1 MLIIQFP
8 AGMPSFLKVFMTPRE
23 NSILV
28 DSLTQRQRKVQVAK
42 DYLNRTEDL
51 FSQFGSVELK
61 SAHARFADLRGAL
74 EATAAQIVVLGEFT
88 RGKSRLLNS
97 LLGIELLPYA
107 LETTTA
113 VNTFL
118 RGLPPERKERYIV
131 IHYID
136 GREQEIAWEDDN
148 ALRRWGTELDISNRD
163 GRKTV
168 SHIDVF
174 LDHPLLRRDLVLVDT
189 PGLQTVVKHHEQIT
203 RKAIASSHIALWVQ
217 STDMLGGSE
226 SEWNFLTDSLQNNFR
241 KFITVINKWDKV
253 LDPED
258 KQDQEMPEAERVR
271 AKLDILKENFAQ
283 ALGAKHPLELATM
296 TDSEH
301 LLPVSAKWGED
312 ADAEKRRR
320 SGMDELRSRIAV
332 MVSSG
337 EAMQQILFKPLQ
349 QLRTIQKQLVERV
362 SEELRQLESEEP
374 LDKQRLQL
382 ARLEMDVI
390 DLEQEE
396 QRETRDSREEHE
408 RAGQFQSETVL
419 AAMTGPISL
428 LKHAIADQITE
439 TYIARQLAGNV
450 SRIALPPEL
459 EAQLADVAGRLDL
472 QWQAQKKK
480 IAQTL
485 AGLRAN
491 YVERMEKHA
500 SQIESE
506 LGQIHIELPRI
517 ESVLDL
523 DFSSIEE
530 HRSELSKLKSQIDK
544 TEDELHELDQE
555 IAAKTVSD
563 RKRVQAEADMA
574 RLAARLDSLGPPP
587 PVERHSDTRKSS
599 NWGSGFLWLSATY
612 ETVTVTDDSALRAH
626 QRESQDLHR
635 KIESKEESLARI
647 MREEEELSG
656 QRISLEMAKKRL
668 EKQQV
673 KLAKD
678 TERAKAAALQERQ
691 TLVADG
697 MRKLT
702 RNTVAKLDDTVA
714 YLNEH
719 LAAAVRTVFL
729 EQSKLLESCVQ
740 EQLMEPLNAKRAQR
754 QEVQLLLQQ
763 SSAEISARKAQLQEG
778 CAALAEVIAMTQSVL
793 DA

>member
-1 MLIIQFP
+1 MI
-8 AGMPSFLKVFMTPRE
+8 
-23 NSILV
+23 
-28 DSLTQRQRKVQVAK
+28 DSLTRRQRKVQVAI
-42 DYLNRTEDL
+42 DYLERTEDL

-118 RGLPPERKERYIV
+118 RGLPLERQKRYIV
-131 IHYID
+131 IHYLD

-148 ALRRWGTELDISNRD
+148 ALRRWGTELDTSNRD
-163 GRKTV
+163 GRKMV

-203 RKAIASSHIALWVQ
+203 RKAIAGAHIALWVQ
-217 STDMLGGSE
+217 STEMLGGSE
-226 SEWNFLTDSLQNNFR
+226 SEWNFLTNSLQNNFR

-258 KQDQEMPEAERVR
+258 KQDKEMPEAERVK
-271 AKLDILKENFAQ
+271 AKLDIIKENFAQ
-283 ALGAKHPLELATM
+283 ALGTKHPQELVTM
-296 TDSEH
+296 TDKEH
-301 LLPVSAKWGED
+301 LLPVSATWGED

-320 SGMDELRSRIAV
+320 SGMDELRTRIAA

-337 EAMQQILFKPLQ
+337 EAMQQILYKPLQ
-349 QLRTIQKQLVERV
+349 QLSTVQNQLAERV
-362 SEELRQLESEEP
+362 SEELRQLESNEP
-374 LDKQRLQL
+374 LDKQRHQL
-382 ARLEMDVI
+382 ARLEMDVR
-390 DLEQEE
+390 DLEQDE
-396 QRETRDSREEHE
+396 QRETNDSREEHE
-408 RAGQFQSETVL
+408 RAGQRQSETVL
-419 AAMTGPISL
+419 AVMTAPISS
-428 LKHAIADQITE
+428 LKNVIQDQITE
-439 TYIARQLAGNV
+439 TYIARQLAAN
-450 SRIALPPEL
+450 SNKIALPPEL
-459 EAQLADVAGRLDL
+459 EKQLADVAGHLD
-472 QWQAQKKK
+472 QHWQEQKKK

-491 YVERMEKHA
+491 YVQRMEKHA
-500 SQIESE
+500 LQIESE

-517 ESVLDL
+517 DSVLDL

-530 HRSELSKLKSQIDK
+530 HRSELSKLKSQMDR
-544 TEDELHELDQE
+544 TEDELHELERE

-587 PVERHSDTRKSS
+587 QVVRHTDRRKSS
-599 NWGSGFLWLSATY
+599 DWGSGFLWLSATY
-612 ETVTVTDDSALRAH
+612 ETVTVTDDAALLVH
-626 QRESQDLHR
+626 QRESQDLQR
-635 KIESKEESLARI
+635 KIESKEEALSRI
-647 MREEEELSG
+647 IQEEEKLTG
-656 QRISLEMAKKRL
+656 QRISAEMAKKRL
-668 EKQQV
+668 EKQQA

-678 TERAKAAALQERQ
+678 AEHAKAAAAQERQ
-691 TLVADG
+691 TLVAEG
-697 MRKLT
+697 MRKLS
-702 RNTVAKLDDTVA
+702 RNTVAKLDDTIV
-714 YLNEH
+714 YLNQH
-719 LAAAVRTVFL
+719 LVAAVRAVFMA
-729 EQSKLLESCVQ
+729 QAKLLASCVQ

-763 SSAEISARKAQLQEG
+763 SAAEIAARKAQLQDG
-778 CAALAEVIAMTQSVL
+778 SVALAEVITMTKAIL
-793 DA
+793 ND

>member
-1 MLIIQFP
+1 
-8 AGMPSFLKVFMTPRE
+8 MPPRE
-23 NSILV
+23 NSVLI

-42 DYLNRTEDL
+42 DYLDRTEHL
-51 FSQFGSVELK
+51 FAEFGSVELK
-61 SAHARFADLRGAL
+61 STHARFADLRGAL

-118 RGLPPERKERYIV
+118 RGLPADRQKRYIV
-131 IHYID
+131 IHHID
-136 GREQEIAWEDDN
+136 GRAEEIDWEDDD
-148 ALRRWGTELDISNRD
+148 ALRRWGTELDTSNRE
-163 GRKTV
+163 GRKMV
-168 SHIDVF
+168 SHINVF

-203 RKAIASSHIALWVQ
+203 RKAIAGAHIALWVQ

-241 KFITVINKWDKV
+241 KFLTVINKWDKV

-258 KQDQEMPEAERVR
+258 KQDKEMPEAARVK

-283 ALGAKHPLELATM
+283 ALGDKHSLELAIM

-312 ADAEKRRR
+312 ADLEKRRR
-320 SGMDELRSRIAV
+320 SGMDELRKRIAA
-332 MVSSG
+332 MVNSG
-337 EAMQQILFKPLQ
+337 EAMQQILYKPLQ
-349 QLRTIQKQLVERV
+349 QLSTIQKQLAERV
-362 SEELRQLESEEP
+362 DDELLQLASDEP
-374 LDKQRLQL
+374 LDKQRHQL
-382 ARLEMDVI
+382 ARLEMDVL

-408 RAGQFQSETVL
+408 RAGQYRSETVL
-419 AAMTGPISL
+419 AAMIAPISA

-439 TYIARQLAGNV
+439 TYIARQLAKNV
-450 SRIALPPEL
+450 TKIALPLEL
-459 EAQLADVAGRLDL
+459 EGQLADVAGQLDQ
-472 QWQAQKKK
+472 QWQAQKKH

-491 YVERMEKHA
+491 YVQRMEKHA
-500 SQIESE
+500 MHIESE
-506 LGQIHIELPRI
+506 LGHIQIELPRI

-530 HRSELSKLKSQIDK
+530 HRSELSKLKSQMEK
-544 TEDELHELDQE
+544 TEDELHELE
-555 IAAKTVSD
+555 RELATKTIND
-563 RKRVQAEADMA
+563 RKRLQAEADMA
-574 RLAARLDSLGPPP
+574 RLVARLDNLGPPP
-587 PVERHSDTRKSS
+587 PVQRHDVRRKTSD
-599 NWGSGFLWLSATY
+599 WGSGFLWLSATY
-612 ETVTVTDDSALRAH
+612 ENVTVTDDSAKVAH
-626 QRESQDLHR
+626 EEDTKELKR
-635 KIESKEESLARI
+635 KIESKEEALARVI
-647 MREEEELSG
+647 REEEELTG
-656 QRISLEMAKKRL
+656 QRITLEMAQKRL
-668 EKQQV
+668 KKQQE
-673 KLAKD
+673 KLAKEA
-678 TERAKAAALQERQ
+678 ERAQAAAALERQ

-697 MRKLT
+697 LRKLS
-702 RNTVAKLDDTVA
+702 RNTVAKLDDTIA
-714 YLNEH
+714 YLNQH
-719 LAAAVRTVFL
+719 LAKAVRGVFM
-729 EQSKLLESCVQ
+729 EQAKLLASCVQ

-763 SSAEISARKAQLQEG
+763 SAAEIAARKAQLEVG
-778 CAALAEVIAMTQSVL
+778 STALAEVFAMTQAVL
-793 DA
+793 ND

>member
-1 MLIIQFP
+1 
-8 AGMPSFLKVFMTPRE
+8 MTPRE
-23 NSILV
+23 NSVLI

-42 DYLNRTEDL
+42 DYLDRTEHL
-51 FSQFGSVELK
+51 FAEFGSVELK
-61 SAHARFADLRGAL
+61 STHARFADLRGAL

-118 RGLPPERKERYIV
+118 RGLPADRQKRYIV
-131 IHYID
+131 IHHID
-136 GREQEIAWEDDN
+136 GRAEEIAWEDDG
-148 ALRRWGTELDISNRD
+148 ALRRWGTELDTSNRD
-163 GRKTV
+163 GRKMV

-203 RKAIASSHIALWVQ
+203 RKAIAGAHIALWVQ

-241 KFITVINKWDKV
+241 KFLTVINKWDKV

-258 KQDQEMPEAERVR
+258 KQDKEMPEAARVK

-283 ALGAKHPLELATM
+283 ALGDKHSLELAIM

-312 ADAEKRRR
+312 ADLEKRRR
-320 SGMDELRSRIAV
+320 SGMDELRKRIAA
-332 MVSSG
+332 MVNSG
-337 EAMQQILFKPLQ
+337 EAMQQILYKPLQ
-349 QLRTIQKQLVERV
+349 QLSTIQKQLAERV
-362 SEELRQLESEEP
+362 DDEVRQLASDEP
-374 LDKQRLQL
+374 LDKQRHQL
-382 ARLEMDVI
+382 ARLEMDVL

-408 RAGQFQSETVL
+408 RAGQYQSETVL
-419 AAMTGPISL
+419 AAMTAPISA

-439 TYIARQLAGNV
+439 TYIARQLAKNV
-450 SRIALPPEL
+450 TKIALPLEL
-459 EAQLADVAGRLDL
+459 EGQLADVAGQLDQ
-472 QWQAQKKK
+472 QWQAQKKH

-491 YVERMEKHA
+491 YVQRMEKHA
-500 SQIESE
+500 MQIESE
-506 LGQIHIELPRI
+506 LGHIQIELPRI

-530 HRSELSKLKSQIDK
+530 HRSELSKLKSQMDK
-544 TEDELHELDQE
+544 TEDELHELE
-555 IAAKTVSD
+555 RELATKTISD
-563 RKRVQAEADMA
+563 RKRLQAEADMA
-574 RLAARLDSLGPPP
+574 RLVARLDSMGPPP
-587 PVERHSDTRKSS
+587 PVQRHDVRRKTSD
-599 NWGSGFLWLSATY
+599 WGSGFLWLSATY
-612 ETVTVTDDSALRAH
+612 ENVTVTDDSAKVAH
-626 QRESQDLHR
+626 EEDAKELKR
-635 KIESKEESLARI
+635 KIESKEEALARVI
-647 MREEEELSG
+647 REEEELTG
-656 QRISLEMAKKRL
+656 QRITLEMAQKRL
-668 EKQQV
+668 KKQQE
-673 KLAKD
+673 KLAKEA
-678 TERAKAAALQERQ
+678 ERAQAAAALERQ

-697 MRKLT
+697 LRKLS
-702 RNTVAKLDDTVA
+702 RNTVAKLDDTIA
-714 YLNEH
+714 YLDQH
-719 LAAAVRTVFL
+719 LATAVRGVFM
-729 EQSKLLESCVQ
+729 EQAKLLASCVQ

-763 SSAEISARKAQLQEG
+763 SAAEIAARKAQLEVG
-778 CAALAEVIAMTQSVL
+778 STALAEVFAMTQAVL
-793 DA
+793 ND

>member
-1 MLIIQFP
+1 
-8 AGMPSFLKVFMTPRE
+8 MTPRE
-23 NSILV
+23 NSVLI

-42 DYLNRTEDL
+42 DYLDRTEHL
-51 FSQFGSVELK
+51 FAEFGSVELK
-61 SAHARFADLRGAL
+61 STHARFADLRGAL

-118 RGLPPERKERYIV
+118 RGLPADRQKRYIV
-131 IHYID
+131 IHHID
-136 GREQEIAWEDDN
+136 GRAEEIAWEDDD
-148 ALRRWGTELDISNRD
+148 ALRRWGTELDTSNRE
-163 GRKTV
+163 GRKMV

-203 RKAIASSHIALWVQ
+203 RKAIAGAHIALWVQ

-241 KFITVINKWDKV
+241 KFLTVINKWDKV

-258 KQDQEMPEAERVR
+258 KQDKEMPEAARVK

-283 ALGAKHPLELATM
+283 ALGDKHSLELAIM

-312 ADAEKRRR
+312 ADLEKRRR
-320 SGMDELRSRIAV
+320 SGMDELRKRIAA
-332 MVSSG
+332 MVNSG
-337 EAMQQILFKPLQ
+337 EAMQQILYKPLQ
-349 QLRTIQKQLVERV
+349 QLSTIQKQLAERV
-362 SEELRQLESEEP
+362 DDELLQLASDEP
-374 LDKQRLQL
+374 LDKQRHQL
-382 ARLEMDVI
+382 ARLEMDVL

-408 RAGQFQSETVL
+408 RAGQYRSETVL
-419 AAMTGPISL
+419 AAMIAPISA
-428 LKHAIADQITE
+428 LKHAIADQLTE
-439 TYIARQLAGNV
+439 TYIARQLAQNV
-450 SRIALPPEL
+450 TKIALPLEL
-459 EAQLADVAGRLDL
+459 EGQLADVAGQLDQ
-472 QWQAQKKK
+472 QWQAQKKH

-491 YVERMEKHA
+491 YVQRMEKHA
-500 SQIESE
+500 MHIESE
-506 LGQIHIELPRI
+506 LGHIQIELPRI

-530 HRSELSKLKSQIDK
+530 HRSELSKLKSQMEK
-544 TEDELHELDQE
+544 TEDELHELE
-555 IAAKTVSD
+555 RELATKTIND
-563 RKRVQAEADMA
+563 RKRLQAEADMA
-574 RLAARLDSLGPPP
+574 RLVARLDNLGPPP
-587 PVERHSDTRKSS
+587 PVQRHDVRRKTSD
-599 NWGSGFLWLSATY
+599 WGSGFLWLSATY
-612 ETVTVTDDSALRAH
+612 ENVTVTDDSAKVAH
-626 QRESQDLHR
+626 EEDTKELKR
-635 KIESKEESLARI
+635 KIESKEEALARVI
-647 MREEEELSG
+647 REEEELTG
-656 QRISLEMAKKRL
+656 QRITLEMAQKRL
-668 EKQQV
+668 KKQQE
-673 KLAKD
+673 KLAKEA
-678 TERAKAAALQERQ
+678 ERAQAAAALERQ

-697 MRKLT
+697 LRKLS
-702 RNTVAKLDDTVA
+702 RNTVAKLDDTIA
-714 YLNEH
+714 YLNQH
-719 LAAAVRTVFL
+719 LAKAVRGVFM
-729 EQSKLLESCVQ
+729 EQAKLLASCVQ

-763 SSAEISARKAQLQEG
+763 SAAEIAARKAQLEVG
-778 CAALAEVIAMTQSVL
+778 STALAEVFAMTQAVL
-793 DA
+793 ND

>member
-1 MLIIQFP
+1 
-8 AGMPSFLKVFMTPRE
+8 MPPRE
-23 NSILV
+23 NSVLI

-42 DYLNRTEDL
+42 DYLDRTEHL
-51 FSQFGSVELK
+51 FAEFGSVELK
-61 SAHARFADLRGAL
+61 STHARFADLRGAL

-118 RGLPPERKERYIV
+118 RGLPADRQKRYIV
-131 IHYID
+131 IHHID
-136 GREQEIAWEDDN
+136 GRAEEIDWEDDD
-148 ALRRWGTELDISNRD
+148 ALRRWGTELDTSNRE
-163 GRKTV
+163 GRKMV

-203 RKAIASSHIALWVQ
+203 RKAIAGAHIALWVQ

-241 KFITVINKWDKV
+241 KFLTVINKWDKV

-258 KQDQEMPEAERVR
+258 KQDKEMPEAARVK

-283 ALGAKHPLELATM
+283 ALGDKHSLELAIM

-312 ADAEKRRR
+312 ADLEKRRR
-320 SGMDELRSRIAV
+320 SGMDELRKRIAA
-332 MVSSG
+332 MVNSG
-337 EAMQQILFKPLQ
+337 EAMQQILYKPLQ
-349 QLRTIQKQLVERV
+349 QLSTIQKQLAERV
-362 SEELRQLESEEP
+362 DDELLQLASDEP
-374 LDKQRLQL
+374 LDKQRHQL
-382 ARLEMDVI
+382 ARLEMDVL

-408 RAGQFQSETVL
+408 RAGQYRSETVL
-419 AAMTGPISL
+419 AAMIAPISA

-439 TYIARQLAGNV
+439 TYIARQLAKNV
-450 SRIALPPEL
+450 TKIALPVEL
-459 EAQLADVAGRLDL
+459 EGQLADVAGQLDQ
-472 QWQAQKKK
+472 QWQAQKKH

-491 YVERMEKHA
+491 YVQRMEKHA
-500 SQIESE
+500 MHIESE
-506 LGQIHIELPRI
+506 LGHIQIELPRI

-530 HRSELSKLKSQIDK
+530 HRSELSKLKSQMEK
-544 TEDELHELDQE
+544 TEDELHELE
-555 IAAKTVSD
+555 RELATKTIND
-563 RKRVQAEADMA
+563 RKRLQAEADMA
-574 RLAARLDSLGPPP
+574 RLVARLDNLGPPP
-587 PVERHSDTRKSS
+587 PVQRHDVRRKTSD
-599 NWGSGFLWLSATY
+599 WGSGFLWLSATY
-612 ETVTVTDDSALRAH
+612 ENVTVTDDSAKVAH
-626 QRESQDLHR
+626 EEDTKELKR
-635 KIESKEESLARI
+635 KIESKEEALARVI
-647 MREEEELSG
+647 REEEELTG
-656 QRISLEMAKKRL
+656 QRITLEMAQKRL
-668 EKQQV
+668 KKQQE
-673 KLAKD
+673 KLAKEA
-678 TERAKAAALQERQ
+678 ERAQAAAALERQ

-697 MRKLT
+697 LRKLS
-702 RNTVAKLDDTVA
+702 RNTVAKLDDTIA
-714 YLNEH
+714 YLNQH
-719 LAAAVRTVFL
+719 LAKAVRGVFM
-729 EQSKLLESCVQ
+729 EQAKLLASCVQ

-763 SSAEISARKAQLQEG
+763 SAAEIAARKAQLEVG
-778 CAALAEVIAMTQSVL
+778 STALAEVFAMTQAVL
-793 DA
+793 ND

>member
-1 MLIIQFP
+1 M
-8 AGMPSFLKVFMTPRE
+8 SPRE
-23 NSILV
+23 NSVLI

-42 DYLNRTEDL
+42 DYLDRTEHL
-51 FSQFGSVELK
+51 FAEFGSVELK
-61 SAHARFADLRGAL
+61 STHARFADLRGAL

-118 RGLPPERKERYIV
+118 RGLPADRQKRYIV
-131 IHYID
+131 IHHID
-136 GREQEIAWEDDN
+136 GRAEEIAWEDDD
-148 ALRRWGTELDISNRD
+148 ALRRWGTELDTSNRE
-163 GRKTV
+163 GRKMV

-203 RKAIASSHIALWVQ
+203 RKAIAGAHIALWVQ

-241 KFITVINKWDKV
+241 KFLTVINKWDKV

-258 KQDQEMPEAERVR
+258 KQDKEMPEAARVK

-283 ALGAKHPLELATM
+283 ALGDKHSLELAIM

-312 ADAEKRRR
+312 ADLEKRRR
-320 SGMDELRSRIAV
+320 SGMDELRKRIAA
-332 MVSSG
+332 MVNSG
-337 EAMQQILFKPLQ
+337 EAMQQILYKPLQ
-349 QLRTIQKQLVERV
+349 QLSTIQKQLAERV
-362 SEELRQLESEEP
+362 DDELLQLASDEP
-374 LDKQRLQL
+374 LDKQRHQL
-382 ARLEMDVI
+382 ARLEMDVL

-408 RAGQFQSETVL
+408 RAGQYRSETVL
-419 AAMTGPISL
+419 AAMIAPISA

-439 TYIARQLAGNV
+439 TYIARQLAKNV
-450 SRIALPPEL
+450 TKIALPVEL
-459 EAQLADVAGRLDL
+459 EGQLADVAGQLDQ
-472 QWQAQKKK
+472 QWQAQKKH

-491 YVERMEKHA
+491 YVQRMEKHA
-500 SQIESE
+500 MHIESE
-506 LGQIHIELPRI
+506 LGHIQIELPRI

-530 HRSELSKLKSQIDK
+530 HRSELSKLKSQMEK
-544 TEDELHELDQE
+544 TEDELHELE
-555 IAAKTVSD
+555 RELATKTIND
-563 RKRVQAEADMA
+563 RKRLQAEADMA
-574 RLAARLDSLGPPP
+574 RLVARLDNLGPPP
-587 PVERHSDTRKSS
+587 PVQRHDVRRKTSD
-599 NWGSGFLWLSATY
+599 WGSGFLWLSATY
-612 ETVTVTDDSALRAH
+612 ENVTVTDDSAKVAH
-626 QRESQDLHR
+626 EEDTKELKR
-635 KIESKEESLARI
+635 KIESKEEALARVI
-647 MREEEELSG
+647 REEEELTG
-656 QRISLEMAKKRL
+656 QRITLEMAQKRL
-668 EKQQV
+668 KKQQE
-673 KLAKD
+673 KLAKEA
-678 TERAKAAALQERQ
+678 ERAQAAAALERQ

-697 MRKLT
+697 LRKLS
-702 RNTVAKLDDTVA
+702 RNTVAKLDDTIA
-714 YLNEH
+714 YLNQH
-719 LAAAVRTVFL
+719 LAKAVRGVFM
-729 EQSKLLESCVQ
+729 EQAKLLASCVQ

-763 SSAEISARKAQLQEG
+763 SAAEIAARKAQLEVG
-778 CAALAEVIAMTQSVL
+778 STALAEVFAMTQAVL
-793 DA
+793 ND

>member
-1 MLIIQFP
+1 
-8 AGMPSFLKVFMTPRE
+8 MTPRE
-23 NSILV
+23 SSVLI

-42 DYLNRTEDL
+42 DYLDRTEHL
-51 FSQFGSVELK
+51 FAEFGSAELK
-61 SAHARFADLRGAL
+61 STHARFADLRSAL
-74 EATAAQIVVLGEFT
+74 DATAAQIVVLGEFT

-118 RGLPPERKERYIV
+118 RGLPAERQQRYIV

-136 GREQEIAWEDDN
+136 GRAEEIAWDDDD
-148 ALRRWGTELDISNRD
+148 ALRRWGTELDTSNRD
-163 GRKTV
+163 GRKMV

-203 RKAIASSHIALWVQ
+203 RKAIAGAHIALWVQ

-258 KQDQEMPEAERVR
+258 KQDREMPEAARVK

-283 ALGAKHPLELATM
+283 ALGDQYSLELMTM

-312 ADAEKRRR
+312 ADPEKRRR
-320 SGMDELRSRIAV
+320 SGMEELRKRIAA
-332 MVSSG
+332 MVNSG
-337 EAMQQILFKPLQ
+337 EAMQQILYKPLQ
-349 QLRTIQKQLVERV
+349 QLSTIQKQLIERV
-362 SEELRQLESEEP
+362 EDELRQLASDEP
-374 LDKQRLQL
+374 LDKQRHQL
-382 ARLEMDVI
+382 AQLEMDVR

-396 QRETRDSREEHE
+396 QRETRESREEHE
-408 RAGQFQSETVL
+408 RAGQYQSDLVL
-419 AAMTGPISL
+419 GAMIAPISA
-428 LKHAIADQITE
+428 LKHAIADQVTE
-439 TYIARQLAGNV
+439 TYIARQLAKNV
-450 SRIALPPEL
+450 SQIALPPEL
-459 EAQLADVAGRLDL
+459 EKQLADVAGQLEE
-472 QWQAQKKK
+472 QWHTQKKQ
-480 IAQTL
+480 IAQML

-491 YVERMEKHA
+491 YVQRMEKHA
-500 SQIESE
+500 LQIESE
-506 LGQIHIELPRI
+506 LGHIQIELPRI
-517 ESVLDL
+517 DSVLDL

-530 HRSELSKLKSQIDK
+530 HRSELAKLKSQMEK
-544 TEDELHELDQE
+544 AEDDLHELE
-555 IAAKTVSD
+555 RELATKTINE
-563 RKRVQAEADMA
+563 RKRQQAEADMA
-574 RLAARLDSLGPPP
+574 RLVARLDSLGPPP
-587 PVERHSDTRKSS
+587 PVERHTERRKVSDY
-599 NWGSGFLWLSATY
+599 GSGFLWLSATY
-612 ETVTVTDDSALRAH
+612 ETVTVTDDSAKRAH
-626 QRESQDLHR
+626 ENLSKDLQS
-635 KIESKEESLARI
+635 KIESKEEALARVI
-647 MREEEELSG
+647 REEEELTG

-668 EKQQV
+668 QKQQD

-678 TERAKAAALQERQ
+678 AERAKAAAAQERQ

-697 MRKLT
+697 LRKLS
-702 RNTVAKLDDTVA
+702 RNTAAKLDDTIA
-714 YLNEH
+714 YLNQH
-719 LAAAVRTVFL
+719 LATAVRGVFM
-729 EQSKLLESCVQ
+729 EQAKLLASCVQ

-763 SSAEISARKAQLQEG
+763 SAAEIAARKAQLEAG
-778 CAALAEVIAMTQSVL
+778 SAALAEVFAMTQAVL
-793 DA
+793 ND

>member
-1 MLIIQFP
+1 M
-8 AGMPSFLKVFMTPRE
+8 VPRE
-23 NSILV
+23 HSVLI
-28 DSLTQRQRKVQVAK
+28 DSLTHRQRKVQIAK
-42 DYLNRTEDL
+42 DYLDRTEYL

-74 EATAAQIVVLGEFT
+74 DATAAQIVVLGEFT

-118 RGLPPERKERYIV
+118 RGLPPGRQKRYIV

-136 GREQEIAWEDDN
+136 GREEEMAWEDDD
-148 ALRRWGTELDISNRD
+148 ALRRWGTELDTSNRD
-163 GRKTV
+163 GRKMV

-174 LDHPLLRRDLVLVDT
+174 LDHQLLQRDLVLVDT

-203 RKAIASSHIALWVQ
+203 RKAIAGAHIALWVQ

-253 LDPED
+253 LEPED
-258 KQDQEMPEAERVR
+258 RQDKEMPESERVK
-271 AKLDILKENFAQ
+271 AKLAILKENFAQ
-283 ALGAKHPLELATM
+283 ALGAEHPLELATM
-296 TDSEH
+296 TDREH

-312 ADAEKRRR
+312 ADPEKRRR
-320 SGMDELRSRIAV
+320 SGMDELRKRIAA

-337 EAMQQILFKPLQ
+337 EAMQQILYKPLQ
-349 QLRTIQKQLVERV
+349 QLSTIQKQLAERV
-362 SEELRQLESEEP
+362 SEELRQLGSDEP
-374 LDKQRLQL
+374 LDKQRHQL
-382 ARLEMDVI
+382 ARLEMDVH

-408 RAGQFQSETVL
+408 RAGQYQSETVL
-419 AAMTGPISL
+419 AAMTGPIAS

-439 TYIARQLAGNV
+439 TYIARELASNV
-450 SRIALPPEL
+450 SRIALPPQL
-459 EAQLADVAGRLDL
+459 EAQLADVSGQLNQ

-480 IAQTL
+480 IAETL

-491 YVERMEKHA
+491 YVQRMEKHA
-500 SQIESE
+500 LQIESE

-523 DFSSIEE
+523 DFSSLEE
-530 HRSELSKLKSQIDK
+530 HRSELSKLKSEMER
-544 TEDELHELDQE
+544 TEDELHELDRE
-555 IAAKTVSD
+555 IATKTISD
-563 RKRVQAEADMA
+563 RKRVQAEADVT
-574 RLAARLDSLGPPP
+574 RLATRIESLGPPP
-587 PVERHSDTRKSS
+587 PVERHSETRKSS
-599 NWGSGFLWLSATY
+599 DWGSGFLWLSATY

-626 QRESQDLHR
+626 QVESQDLKR
-635 KIESKEESLARI
+635 KMESKEEALDRI
-647 MREEEELSG
+647 IREEQELSG
-656 QRISLEMAKKRL
+656 QRISAEIAKKRL
-668 EKQQV
+668 EKQQAN
-673 KLAKD
+673 LARD
-678 TERAKAAALQERQ
+678 AERAKAAAAQERQ

-697 MRKLT
+697 MRKLS
-702 RNTVAKLDDTVA
+702 RNTVAKLDDAIA
-714 YLNEH
+714 YLNQH
-719 LAAAVRTVFL
+719 LAAAVRSVFM
-729 EQSKLLESCVQ
+729 EQAKLLASCVQ
-740 EQLMEPLNAKRAQR
+740 EQLMEPINAKRAQR

-763 SSAEISARKAQLQEG
+763 SAAEIAARKEQLQAG
-778 CAALAEVIAMTQSVL
+778 SASLAEVFAMTQAL
-793 DA
+793 LKD

>member
-1 MLIIQFP
+1 MN
-8 AGMPSFLKVFMTPRE
+8 ARG
-23 NSILV
+23 NLV
-28 DSLTQRQRKVQVAK
+28 LMDSLTNRQRKVQTAK
-42 DYLNRTEDL
+42 DYLDRTENI

-61 SAHARFADLRGAL
+61 STHARFADLRGAL

-118 RGLPPERKERYIV
+118 RGLPCGRKKRYIV

-136 GREQEIAWEDDN
+136 GREQEIAWEDDD
-148 ALRRWGTELDISNRD
+148 ALRRWGTELDTSNRD
-163 GRKTV
+163 GRKMV

-174 LDHPLLRRDLVLVDT
+174 LDDPLLRRDLVLVDT

-203 RKAIASSHIALWVQ
+203 RKAIAGAHIALWVQ

-226 SEWNFLTDSLQNNFR
+226 SEWNFLTDSLRSNFR

-258 KQDQEMPEAERVR
+258 KQDREMSEADRVK
-271 AKLDILKENFAQ
+271 AKLDIVRENFAQ
-283 ALGAKHPLELATM
+283 VLGANHPQELATM
-296 TDSEH
+296 TDKEH
-301 LLPVSAKWGED
+301 LLPVSATWGED

-320 SGMDELRSRIAV
+320 SGMEELRKRIAA

-337 EAMQQILFKPLQ
+337 EAMQQILYKPLQ
-349 QLRTIQKQLVERV
+349 QLSTVQKQLAERV
-362 SEELRQLESEEP
+362 SEELRQLESDEP
-374 LDKQRLQL
+374 LDKQQHQL
-382 ARLEMDVI
+382 ARLEMDVR

-396 QRETRDSREEHE
+396 QRETRESREEHE
-408 RAGQFQSETVL
+408 RAGQYQSESVL
-419 AAMTGPISL
+419 AAMTAPISL
-428 LKHAIADQITE
+428 LKNAIQDQINE
-439 TYIARQLAGNV
+439 TYIARQLAANV
-450 SRIALPPEL
+450 NKIALPPNL
-459 EAQLADVAGRLDL
+459 EAQLADVAGQLDQ

-491 YVERMEKHA
+491 YVQRMEKHA
-500 SQIESE
+500 LQIESE

-530 HRSELSKLKSQIDK
+530 HRSERSRLMSQMDK
-544 TEDELHELDQE
+544 TEEELHELERE
-555 IAAKTVSD
+555 IAAKTVND
-563 RKRVQAEADMA
+563 RKRVQAEADLA

-587 PVERHSDTRKSS
+587 PVVPHPETRKTS

-612 ETVTVTDDSALRAH
+612 ETVTVTDDSAFRAH
-626 QRESQDLHR
+626 QSESQDLQR
-635 KIESKEESLARI
+635 KMETKEEALARI
-647 MREEEELSG
+647 IREEEEMTG
-656 QRISLEMAKKRL
+656 QRISAEIAKKRL
-668 EKQQV
+668 EKQQA
-673 KLAKD
+673 KLAKEA
-678 TERAKAAALQERQ
+678 ERAQAAAVQERQ

-697 MRKLT
+697 MRKLS
-702 RNTVAKLDDTVA
+702 RNTVAKLDDTIV
-714 YLNEH
+714 YLNQH
-719 LAAAVRTVFL
+719 LATAIRAVFM
-729 EQSKLLESCVQ
+729 EQAKLLASCVQ

-763 SSAEISARKAQLQEG
+763 STAEIAARKAQLKEG
-778 CAALAEVIAMTQSVL
+778 SAALAEVIAMTQAAL
-793 DA
+793 ID

>member
-1 MLIIQFP
+1 MI
-8 AGMPSFLKVFMTPRE
+8 PRE
-23 NSILV
+23 NSELI

-42 DYLNRTEDL
+42 DYLDRTEYL
-51 FSQFGSVELK
+51 FSKFGSVELK

-74 EATAAQIVVLGEFT
+74 DATAAQIVVLGEFT

-118 RGLPPERKERYIV
+118 RGLPRERQTRYIV

-148 ALRRWGTELDISNRD
+148 ALRRWGTELDTSNRD
-163 GRKTV
+163 GRKMV

-203 RKAIASSHIALWVQ
+203 RKAIAGAHIALWVQ

-226 SEWNFLTDSLQNNFR
+226 SEWNFLTESLQSNFR

-258 KQDQEMPEAERVR
+258 KQDKEMSEAQRVT
-271 AKLDILKENFAQ
+271 AKLDIIKENFAQ
-283 ALGAKHPLELATM
+283 ALGVKHPQELAAM
-296 TDSEH
+296 TDKDH
-301 LLPVSAKWGED
+301 LLPVSATWGED
-312 ADAEKRRR
+312 ADMEKRRR
-320 SGMDELRSRIAV
+320 SGMDELRRRVAA

-337 EAMQQILFKPLQ
+337 EAMQQILYKPLQ
-349 QLRTIQKQLVERV
+349 QLSTVQKQLAERV
-362 SEELRQLESEEP
+362 NEELRQLESDEP
-374 LDKQRLQL
+374 LDKQRHQL
-382 ARLEMDVI
+382 ARLEMDVR

-396 QRETRDSREEHE
+396 QRETRDSLEEHE
-408 RAGQFQSETVL
+408 RAGQHQSETLL
-419 AAMTGPISL
+419 AVMTGPIFL
-428 LKHAIADQITE
+428 LKRAIADQITE

-450 SRIALPPEL
+450 NKIKLPPEL
-459 EAQLADVAGRLDL
+459 ETQLMDVAGQLDQ

-491 YVERMEKHA
+491 YVQRMEKHA
-500 SQIESE
+500 LQIESE

-530 HRSELSKLKSQIDK
+530 HRSELSKLKSQMDQ
-544 TEDELHELDQE
+544 TEDELHELERE
-555 IAAKTVSD
+555 IAVKTISD
-563 RKRVQAEADMA
+563 KKRVHAEADMA

-587 PVERHSDTRKSS
+587 PVERHPETRKSS
-599 NWGSGFLWLSATY
+599 DWGSGFLWLSPTY
-612 ETVTVTDDSALRAH
+612 ETVTVTDDAALRAH

-635 KIESKEESLARI
+635 KMESKEEALARI
-647 MREEEELSG
+647 IREEEDLTG
-656 QRISLEMAKKRL
+656 QRISAELAKKRL

-673 KLAKD
+673 KLAK
-678 TERAKAAALQERQ
+678 EAEIAKAAAAQERQ

-697 MRKLT
+697 MRKLS
-702 RNTVAKLDDTVA
+702 RNTVTKLDDTIA
-714 YLNEH
+714 YLNQH
-719 LAAAVRTVFL
+719 LAAAVRTVFM
-729 EQSKLLESCVQ
+729 EQAKLLASCVQ

-763 SSAEISARKAQLQEG
+763 SAAEIAARKAQLQEG
-778 CAALAEVIAMTQSVL
+778 RAALVEVIAMTQSVL
-793 DA
+793 ND